1 MESANSS
8 IAYKTRRRTR
18 SEEKTV
24 KSRIDRRRTRI
35 GFLSHLQDSDDD
47 SDLGFSSKA
56 SDTES
61 QFGESD
67 AASSSSSRAEEGNP
81 IQENPVGDDCDKE
94 CVAPKN
100 RRKRTSSNVFL
111 ESDSE
116 SNSGTGGA
124 PVRKC
129 KAKKR
134 YTSFREDSE
143 ASDENTE
150 WDKSSAIFN
159 EKKEKEDSNRVKERQ
174 IKLKQ
179 LSQKIR
185 ARRGSYSNVTLED
198 SDDES
203 FQGYPVTLS
212 ESNSDEENGSM
223 KDFIDDDDDEEENN
237 GAEFGIKDEAPA
249 EKSFMINHI
258 PLFSSCSHYS
268 HFQTVVKA
276 LLINALDNT
285 FLKSL
290 YDGTRRKKYAQ
301 EMRTS
306 LHFYDER
313 FVLPRLENLKQRS
326 RWKERYKER
335 VECYPSMK
343 VVSIGVRRGPCQACE
358 MHRHSKYMVIL
369 SGQQY
374 DTKTLEDD
382 SFMPHDKQ
390 GLNVGSV
397 CVERTQVYHRLR
409 HFKYHLFKLCCSVLE
424 QEEEHEDEPV
434 KDVVLKVY
442 SLLDG
447 QGWIKKQYDQ
457 FEDCLNDAD
466 YFQEEKLD

>member
-1 MESANSS
+1 MMESANSS
-8 IAYKTRRRTR
+8 IAYKMRRRTR

-56 SDTES
+56 SDIQS

-67 AASSSSSRAEEGNP
+67 SVSSSSSRAEEGNP
-81 IQENPVGDDCDKE
+81 SQENPVGDDCDRE

-100 RRKRTSSNVFL
+100 RRKRTSSNAFL

-116 SNSGTGGA
+116 SNSGTEGA

-134 YTSFREDSE
+134 YASFREDSE

-150 WDKSSAIFN
+150 CDKSSFN
-159 EKKEKEDSNRVKERQ
+159 EKKEREDSNRVKERQ

-203 FQGYPVTLS
+203 FQGYPATLS

-223 KDFIDDDDDEEENN
+223 KDFIDDDEEKEENG
-237 GAEFGIKDEAPA
+237 GAEFEIKDEAPA
-249 EKSFMINHI
+249 EQLFMTNHI

-276 LLINALDNT
+276 LLISALDKT
-285 FLKSL
+285 FLKSV
-290 YDGTRRKKYAQ
+290 YDGTRRKRYAQ

-306 LHFYDER
+306 LHYFEER

-374 DTKTLEDD
+374 DPKTLVDD
-382 SFMPHDKQ
+382 NFMPHDKQ

-424 QEEEHEDEPV
+424 QQEHHEDEPV
-434 KDVVLKVY
+434 KDVVLRVY
-442 SLLDG
+442 SLLEG
-447 QGWIKKQYDQ
+447 QGWIKKVCHELQV
-457 FEDCLNDAD
+457 A
-466 YFQEEKLD
+466 YF

>member
-18 SEEKTV
+18 SEEKTA

-185 ARRGSYSNVTLED
+185 ARRGSYSNVTLE
-198 SDDES
+198 
-203 FQGYPVTLS
+203 V
-212 ESNSDEENGSM
+212 M
-223 KDFIDDDDDEEENN
+223 C
-237 GAEFGIKDEAPA
+237 GI
-249 EKSFMINHI
+249 
-258 PLFSSCSHYS
+258 
-268 HFQTVVKA
+268 Q
-276 LLINALDNT
+276 
-285 FLKSL
+285 
-290 YDGTRRKKYAQ
+290 DG
-301 EMRTS
+301 
-306 LHFYDER
+306 
-313 FVLPRLENLKQRS
+313 
-326 RWKERYKER
+326 
-335 VECYPSMK
+335 
-343 VVSIGVRRGPCQACE
+343 
-358 MHRHSKYMVIL
+358 
-369 SGQQY
+369 
-374 DTKTLEDD
+374 
-382 SFMPHDKQ
+382 
-390 GLNVGSV
+390 
-397 CVERTQVYHRLR
+397 
-409 HFKYHLFKLCCSVLE
+409 
-424 QEEEHEDEPV
+424 
-434 KDVVLKVY
+434 
-442 SLLDG
+442 
-447 QGWIKKQYDQ
+447 
-457 FEDCLNDAD
+457 
-466 YFQEEKLD
+466 

>member
-1 MESANSS
+1 MESVNSS

-18 SEEKTV
+18 SEEKTA

-56 SDTES
+56 SDTQS

-81 IQENPVGDDCDKE
+81 VQENPVGDDCDKE

-134 YTSFREDSE
+134 YASFREDSE

-150 WDKSSAIFN
+150 WDKSSVIFN
-159 EKKEKEDSNRVKERQ
+159 EKKKKEDSNRVKERQ

-203 FQGYPVTLS
+203 FQGYPATLS

-223 KDFIDDDDDEEENN
+223 KDFIDDDDDEVEEEEEND

-424 QEEEHEDEPV
+424 QQEEHEDEPV
-434 KDVVLKVY
+434 KDVVLKMY

-447 QGWIKKQYDQ
+447 QGWIKKVCHELQI
-457 FEDCLNDAD
+457 EDS
-466 YFQEEKLD
+466 